1 MTLEGIGMR
10 IGAGDRNPK
19 RRGAVAAVVAAV
31 VAVVAA
37 PAAVAAPGPAP
48 TPPQRQLVAGGHVD
62 LVTVL
67 LENGA
72 LVVRGKSDSGP
83 FDPAAT
89 TLNVTDAAKRPA
101 PSSPAY
107 SFLGVPG
114 GTPIH
119 VIPQTFQPDVL
130 WAGWN
135 TESVPRGA
143 LADNVVDLTLRAA
156 RGPGRVEVYVSGTD
170 GPERVFSSHD
180 PAVRT
185 ARVAVPTHAHA
196 NWAFTAP
203 GVYEL
208 EFQASATSASGARLV
223 SSPARYAVVVG
234 PHSAVATTTTLS
246 ATGTPAG
253 IELTSTVTGGPQSID
268 GGVPQGWVEFVR
280 HTAAGDEVV
289 AHEALRG
296 GSASLALPVDAE
308 ALAFTAHFV
317 PAAGDL
323 VARSQSPPAA
333 NPGAPSGAV
342 VTGVRNS
349 YTQGE
354 KITATALVTPQ
365 RPGHTV
371 TWWTR
376 KAGVTTERGTGEVLA
391 LTTSLDLHGAELA
404 FDVRDQSGTTVVSA
418 RPVVLDVRAGVPTTT
433 PPAPTTTP
441 PGTTTAAPP
450 KDASPATAT
459 TQACVPTTVTRTVPP
474 GEVEVV
480 TDGHFDFGPIVEGGA
495 FSARVK
501 DDRQGTPAYRDPAS
515 YVFHLGDATRA
526 TPPPGS
532 GLDFLGSGPVWT
544 IPLTQRSGVPWLGWN
559 TQHPSV
565 LAAVDSNVTLTL
577 DKLDGPG
584 ELAVYGQ
591 DPFGGVGDRYFG
603 TVAGFPRATTV
614 PVGQSGV
621 HVHAVWAFTKPGSYS
636 ATFSVSGSIDGR
648 QAAAKTTL
656 AFHVGP
662 GDPKAARTGTPVVE
676 QVGRTADGKECTLPS
691 GLASTGLDGS
701 AVAGLVVAAA
711 LLIPLGFLLTNL
723 ATLAGV
729 RRRR

>member
-1 MTLEGIGMR
+1 MTPGGSGMR
-10 IGAGDRNPK
+10 IRAGDRNPK
-19 RRGAVAAVVAAV
+19 RRDAVAAVVAAM
-31 VAVVAA
+31 VAVIAA
-37 PAAVAAPGPAP
+37 PAAAAAPGPAP
-48 TPPQRQLVAGGHVD
+48 EPPRRQLIAGGHVD
-62 LVTVL
+62 LATVL

-72 LVVRGKSDSGP
+72 LTVKGKSDSGP
-83 FDPAAT
+83 FDPSAT

-119 VIPQTFQPDVL
+119 VIPQTFQPDML

-143 LADNVVDLTLRAA
+143 LVDNVVDLTLRTA
-156 RGPGRVEVYVSGTD
+156 RGPGRLEVYVSGTD

-208 EFQASATSASGARLV
+208 EFEASATAASGTRLV
-223 SSPARYAVVVG
+223 SPPARYAVVVG
-234 PHSAVATTTTLS
+234 PHNAVATTTTLS

-253 IELTSTVTGGPQSID
+253 LELSSTVTGGPQSID

-280 HTAAGDEVV
+280 HTATRDEVV
-289 AHEALRG
+289 AHEPLRD
-296 GSASLALPVDAE
+296 GSASLALSADAE
-308 ALAFTAHFV
+308 ALAFTARFV

-323 VARSQSPPAA
+323 LARSQSTPVA

-342 VTGVRNS
+342 VTGVRGT
-349 YTQGE
+349 YPQGE
-354 KITATALVTPQ
+354 AITATALVTPQ

-376 KAGVTTERGTGEVLA
+376 KAGATTERGTGEVLT
-391 LTTSLDLHGAELA
+391 LTASLDLHGAELG
-404 FDVRDQSGTTVVSA
+404 FDVRDGSGATTVSA
-418 RPVVLDVRAGVPTTT
+418 RPVVLDVRAGTTT

-441 PGTTTAAPP
+441 PGTTTGAPP
-450 KDASPATAT
+450 KAAPPATAT

-480 TDGHFDFGPIVEGGA
+480 TDGHFDFGPVVEGGA

-515 YVFHLGDATRA
+515 YVFHLGDAARA

-565 LAAVDSNVTLTL
+565 LAAVKSDITLTL
-577 DKLDGPG
+577 DKVDGPG

-636 ATFSVSGSIDGR
+636 VTFSIGGSIDGR
-648 QAAAKTTL
+648 QASAKSTL
-656 AFHVGP
+656 TFHVGP

-676 QVGRTADGKECTLPS
+676 QVGRTADGKECALPS

-701 AVAGLVVAAA
+701 AVAGLVVAAV

>member
-1 MTLEGIGMR
+1 MR
-10 IGAGDRNPK
+10 IRAGGRNPE
-19 RRGAVAAVVAAV
+19 RRGAV

-37 PAAVAAPGPAP
+37 VLAVLAAPAAAAAPGPAP
-48 TPPQRQLVAGGHVD
+48 EPPQRRLIAGGHVD
-62 LVTVL
+62 LVAVQ

-72 LVVRGKSDSGP
+72 LVVRGKSDAGP

-89 TLNVTDAAKRPA
+89 TLHVTDAAKRPA

-107 SFLGVPG
+107 GFLGVPG

-143 LADNVVDLTLRAA
+143 LADNVVDLTMLAA

-170 GPERVFSSHD
+170 GPERVFSSQD

-185 ARVAVPTHAHA
+185 ERAAVPTHAHA

-208 EFQASATSASGARLV
+208 EFQASATSSSGAPLV
-223 SSPARYAVVVG
+223 SPPARYTVVVG
-234 PHSAVATTTTLS
+234 PHGALATTTTLAVTS
-246 ATGTPAG
+246 TPAG
-253 IELTSTVTGGPQSID
+253 IELTGTVSMAGGL
-268 GGVPQGWVEFVR
+268 PQGWVEFVR
-280 HTAAGDEVV
+280 HTGTGDEVV
-289 AHEALRG
+289 GHESLSA
-296 GSASLALPVDAE
+296 GSATSVLAADPE
-308 ALAFTAHFV
+308 ALAFSARFV
-317 PAAGDL
+317 PLAEDL
-323 VARSQSPPAA
+323 AARSQSPPVA
-333 NPGAPSGAV
+333 NPGAPAGAV
-342 VTGVRNS
+342 VTGVRDT
-349 YTQGE
+349 YAQGE
-354 KITATALVTPQ
+354 QITATALVTPH

-376 KAGVTTERGTGEVLA
+376 KAGTTAERATGEVLT
-391 LTTSLDLHGAELA
+391 LTANPDLHGAELG
-404 FDVRDQSGTTVVSA
+404 FDVRDQSGATVVSA
-418 RPVVLDVRAGVPTTT
+418 RPLVLGVRADAPTTAPT
-433 PPAPTTTP
+433 TPTTTP
-441 PGTTTAAPP
+441 PGSTSAAPP
-450 KDASPATAT
+450 KGAPPATAT
-459 TQACVPTTVTRTVPP
+459 TPACVPTAVTRTVPP

-480 TDGHFDFGPIVEGGA
+480 TDGHFDFGPVVEGGA

-501 DDRQGTPAYRDPAS
+501 DDRQGSPVFRDPAS
-515 YVFHLGDATRA
+515 YVFHLGDAARA

-532 GLDFLGSGPVWT
+532 GLDFLGPGPVWT

-565 LAAVDSNVTLTL
+565 LASVRSDITLTL
-577 DKLDGPG
+577 DKVDGPG

-603 TVAGFPRATTV
+603 TVNGFPRATTV

-621 HVHAVWAFTKPGSYS
+621 HVHAVWAFTKPGSY
-636 ATFSVSGSIDGR
+636 AVTFSIGGSIDGR
-648 QAAAKTTL
+648 QAGAKSTL
-656 AFHVGP
+656 TFHVGP
-662 GDPKAARTGTPVVE
+662 GDPKSARTGTPVVE
-676 QVGRTADGKECTLPS
+676 QVGRTADGEECALPS
-691 GLASTGLDGS
+691 GLASTGLDGF
-701 AVAGLVVAAA
+701 AVAGLVVAAG
-711 LLIPLGFLLTNL
+711 LLIPLGFLFTNL

>member
-1 MTLEGIGMR
+1 MR
-10 IGAGDRNPK
+10 IRAGGRNPK

-31 VAVVAA
+31 LAVAVA
-37 PAAVAAPGPAP
+37 PTAVAVPGPAP
-48 TPPQRQLVAGGHVD
+48 EPPRRQLIAGGHVD
-62 LVTVL
+62 LAAVL
-67 LENGA
+67 LENGV
-72 LVVRGKSDSGP
+72 LTVKGKSDSGP

-107 SFLGVPG
+107 DFLGVPG

-119 VIPQTFQPDVL
+119 VIPQAFQPDVL

-156 RGPGRVEVYVSGTD
+156 HGPGRLEVYVSGTD

-208 EFQASATSASGARLV
+208 EFEASATSISGSRLV
-223 SSPARYAVVVG
+223 SPPARYAVVVG
-234 PHSAVATTTTLS
+234 PRSAVATTTTLS
-246 ATGTPAG
+246 AIGTPAG
-253 IELTSTVTGGPQSID
+253 LELTSTVTGGPPSIN
-268 GGVPQGWVEFVR
+268 GGVPQGWMEFIR
-280 HTAAGDEVV
+280 HTAARDEVV
-289 AHEALRG
+289 AHETLRG
-296 GSASLALPVDAE
+296 GSASLVLPADAE
-308 ALAFTAHFV
+308 ALAFTARFV
-317 PAAGDL
+317 PAADDL
-323 VARSQSPPAA
+323 VARSQSPPVT

-376 KAGVTTERGTGEVLA
+376 KAGATTDRGTGEVLS
-391 LTTSLDLHGAELA
+391 LTANLDLHGVELA
-404 FDVRDQSGTTVVSA
+404 FDVRDQGGATVVSA
-418 RPVVLDVRAGVPTTT
+418 RPVVLDVRADVPTTT

-441 PGTTTAAPP
+441 PDTTAVAPP
-450 KDASPATAT
+450 KGASPATAT
-459 TQACVPTTVTRTVPP
+459 TQPCVPTTVTRTAPP

-480 TDGHFDFGPIVEGGA
+480 TDGHFDFGPVVEGGA

-501 DDRQGTPAYRDPAS
+501 DDRQGSPVFRDPAS
-515 YVFHLGDATRA
+515 YVFHLGDAARA

-565 LAAVDSNVTLTL
+565 LAAVKSDITLTL
-577 DKLDGPG
+577 DKVDGPG

-621 HVHAVWAFTKPGSYS
+621 HVHAVWAFTKPGSY
-636 ATFSVSGSIDGR
+636 AVTFSIGGSIDGR
-648 QAAAKTTL
+648 QASAKSTL
-656 AFHVGP
+656 TFHVGP

-676 QVGRTADGKECTLPS
+676 QVGRTADGKECALPS
-691 GLASTGLDGS
+691 GLASTGLDGF
-701 AVAGLVVAAA
+701 AVAGLVVAAG

>member
-1 MTLEGIGMR
+1 MR
-10 IGAGDRNPK
+10 IRAGDRNPK
-19 RRGAVAAVVAAV
+19 RRGAAAAVVAAV

-37 PAAVAAPGPAP
+37 PAAAAAPGPAP
-48 TPPQRQLVAGGHVD
+48 APPQRQVIAGGHVD
-62 LVTVL
+62 LATVL

-72 LVVRGKSDSGP
+72 LTVKGKGDAGP

-107 SFLGVPG
+107 GFLGVPG

-119 VIPQTFQPDVL
+119 VIPQTFQPEVL

-156 RGPGRVEVYVSGTD
+156 RGPGRMEVYVSGTD

-185 ARVAVPTHAHA
+185 TRVAVPTHAHA

-208 EFQASATSASGARLV
+208 EFEASATSVSGARLI
-223 SSPARYAVVVG
+223 SPPARYTVVVG
-234 PHSAVATTTTLS
+234 PHNAVATTTTLA
-246 ATGTPAG
+246 ATETPAG
-253 IELTSTVTGGPQSID
+253 LRLSSTVTGGPQSID
-268 GGVPQGWVEFVR
+268 GGVPRGWVEFVR
-280 HTAAGDEVV
+280 HTSTRDEVV
-289 AHEALRG
+289 AHEPLSNGTAG
-296 GSASLALPVDAE
+296 LALAADAE
-308 ALAFTAHFV
+308 ALAFTARFV
-317 PAAGDL
+317 PAADDL
-323 VARSQSPPAA
+323 LARSQSSPVA

-342 VTGVRNS
+342 VTGVRDT
-349 YTQGE
+349 YAQGE
-354 KITATALVTPQ
+354 TITATALVTPH

-376 KAGVTTERGTGEVLA
+376 KAGAGTERGTGAVLTLA
-391 LTTSLDLHGAELA
+391 AGLDLHGAELG
-404 FDVRDQSGTTVVSA
+404 FDVRDGSGATVVSA
-418 RPVVLDVRAGVPTTT
+418 RPMVLDVRAAVLTTA
-433 PPAPTTTP
+433 PPAPATTP

-450 KDASPATAT
+450 KGAPPAAAT
-459 TQACVPTTVTRTVPP
+459 TQACVPTPVTSTVPP

-480 TDGHFDFGPIVEGGA
+480 TDGHFDFGPVVEGGA

-501 DDRQGTPAYRDPAS
+501 DDRRGTPAYRDPAS
-515 YVFHLGDATRA
+515 YVFHLGDAARA

-565 LAAVDSNVTLTL
+565 LASVKSGITLTL
-577 DKLDGPG
+577 DKVDGPG

-603 TVAGFPRATTV
+603 TVGGFPRATTV

-636 ATFSVSGSIDGR
+636 VTFSIGGSIDGR
-648 QAAAKTTL
+648 PANAKSTL
-656 AFHVGP
+656 AFHIGP

-676 QVGRTADGKECTLPS
+676 QVGRTADGKACALPS

-701 AVAGLVVAAA
+701 AVAGLVVAAV

-723 ATLAGV
+723 ATLADV